1 MRLRFPRFVG
11 SGAVLLSLLLQLCP
25 CLDAAAQT
33 DPQKEQKESLEEVS
47 KVIKKL
53 KSKPKAHYVSLGKV
67 LFLGLRTGV
76 KLKSGDDWAKGAA
89 SAFDGISSVHALD
102 YGECSDADRESIEAA
117 FSVFLIRSNLVLEE
131 KGSLDTIEAYGALL
145 PDGKTVSDVIIVMKD
160 QAVFCLKGK
169 ILRTDIKRTAGRLRR
184 QL

>member
-11 SGAVLLSLLLQLCP
+11 SGAVLLSLLLLLCP

-117 FSVFLIRSNLVLEE
+117 FSVFLIRSNLVL
-131 KGSLDTIEAYGALL
+131 AYGALL

-169 ILRTDIKRTAGRLRR
+169 ILRSDIKRTAGRLRR